1 MLSYTAIRGENMVEK
16 IIKDIKLIKYLTNRN
31 DSYLTI
37 QYNIRN
43 KRAWFK
49 TESMIKRKPIS
60 LSRVI
65 DL

>member
-16 IIKDIKLIKYLTNRN
+16 IIKDRKLIKYLTNRN